1 MRLKYV
7 FQKLAILFLLLN
19 FTSCEQDAEVDPPV
33 FEKKPVIMC
42 LITPQSNFI
51 QAELSY
57 TRPYYGEQTY
67 DRDFIDD
74 ALVVIKN
81 MTTGDMDTLK
91 YLING
96 NFPYGNY
103 EVFPKNLQVI
113 NDTKYELLVR
123 LSNGETFT
131 ATTTTPPKADLNKL
145 KITYFD
151 LQESREDE
159 WGEQVNDYSLEF
171 TYEGLKEGFF
181 VSPQMYGVFND
192 KNGQE
197 YEIEAFFKEPMLSA
211 DASGNVKFFT
221 RDYFYSGWG
230 IDPPFTIEKYKG
242 AVYTMDKSYRDFY
255 NVRFQDDGNPFA
267 EPVLFLSNFSEGAL
281 GVFGSYDFDKGE
293 VLIP

>member
-1 MRLKYV
+1 MKPKYIV
-7 FQKLAILFLLLN
+7 QQLIIILTVLSFA
-19 FTSCEQDAEVDPPV
+19 SCEQEAAVDPPV

-51 QAELSY
+51 QADLSY
-57 TRPYYGEQTY
+57 TRPYYGERTY
-67 DRDFIDD
+67 DKDFIDN
-74 ALVVIKN
+74 ALVIIKN
-81 MTTGDMDTLK
+81 MGTGDMDTLK
-91 YLING
+91 HLFN
-96 NFPYGNY
+96 GNY
-103 EVFPKNLQVI
+103 EVLPKNLQVL

-123 LSNGETFT
+123 LTNGETFT
-131 ATTTTPPKADLNKL
+131 ATTITPPKAELNKL

-151 LQESREDE
+151 LQDSREDE

-211 DASGNVKFFT
+211 DASGNAKFFI

-242 AVYTMDKSYRDFY
+242 AVYTMDKPYRDFY

-267 EPVLFLSNFSEGAL
+267 EPVLFLSNLSEGAL
-281 GVFGSYDFDKGE
+281 GVFGSYDFDQGE

>member
-1 MRLKYV
+1 MKPKYIV
-7 FQKLAILFLLLN
+7 QHLVIILSVLGIA
-19 FTSCEQDAEVDPPV
+19 SCEQEAEVAPPV

-51 QAELSY
+51 QADLSY

-67 DRDFIDD
+67 DKDFIDN
-74 ALVVIKN
+74 ALVIIKN
-81 MTTGDMDTLK
+81 VGTGDMDTLK
-91 YLING
+91 HLFN
-96 NFPYGNY
+96 GNY
-103 EVFPKNLQVI
+103 EVFPKNVQVS

-123 LSNGETFT
+123 LTNGETFT

-151 LQESREDE
+151 LQDSREDE

-211 DASGNVKFFT
+211 DASGNVKFFI

-230 IDPPFTIEKYKG
+230 IEPPFTIEKYKG
-242 AVYTMDKSYRDFY
+242 AVYTMDKPYRDFY

-267 EPVLFLSNFSEGAL
+267 EPVLFLSNLSEGAL
-281 GVFGSYDFDKGE
+281 GVFGSYDFDQGE

>member
-19 FTSCEQDAEVDPPV
+19 FTSCEQDAEVDPPE

-81 MTTGDMDTLK
+81 MTTGDKDTLK
-91 YLING
+91 HLFN
-96 NFPYGNY
+96 GNY
-103 EVFPKNLQVI
+103 EIFPKNVQIL
-113 NDTKYELLVR
+113 NNTKYELMVS
-123 LSNGETFT
+123 LSNGETYR
-131 ATTTTPPKADLNKL
+131 AETTTPPQADLENL
-145 KITYFD
+145 KVSYFD
-151 LQESREDE
+151 LQETREDE
-159 WGEQVNDYSLEF
+159 WGEQVNDYTLEF

-181 VSPQMYGVFND
+181 VSPQMLGVFID
-192 KNGQE
+192 KFGQE
-197 YEIEAFFKEPMLSA
+197 LEIEAFFKEPMLPSN
-211 DASGNVKFFT
+211 ASGTAKFFI

-230 IDPPFTIEKYKG
+230 IEPPFSIEKYKG
-242 AVYTMDKSYRDFY
+242 AVYTMDKAYRDFY

-267 EPVLFLSNFSEGAL
+267 EPVLFLSNFSEGAI
-281 GVFGSYDFDKGE
+281 GVFGSYDFDNGE